1 MIGSEAYSIEP
12 YAAMMP
18 KDDVE
23 FRKVVDTAT
32 ANLYKSGEI
41 HTMYAKWFLKPIPPK
56 GITLSLP
63 ESPQLKKA
71 LANPTNSGDP
81 AVYQ

>member
-1 MIGSEAYSIEP
+1 VIGSEAYSVEP

-18 KDDVE
+18 KDDAE

-41 HTMYAKWFLKPIPPK
+41 HAIYDKWFLKAIPPK
-56 GITLSLP
+56 GINLNLP

-71 LANPTNSGDP
+71 LANPTSSGDP
-81 AVYQ
+81 AAYQ